1 MPQACPTLI
10 NYLAEDECLE
20 NLAGLGEVAYVGRK
34 SDLKNPLVLTG
45 NAYSGLDFK
54 DGKGLV
60 KFDLKEE
67 SQKIEGSSNKKRR
80 GYNLTCTLVF
90 DAVNRKT
97 SLLTRALNNLGD
109 LFVIMPDGDDIQIM
123 YDQNKKVH
131 ADSGGITT
139 TTGDTPDSDRITT
152 AALIIGPVKYGNLF
166 LDLPAGKKL
175 DDFVINDDSDD
186 SSDDSSY

>member
-1 MPQACPTLI
+1 MPQTCPTLI
-10 NYLAEDECLE
+10 NYSAGDDCLE
-20 NLAGLGEVAYVGRK
+20 NLAGLGEVAYFGLK
-34 SDLKNPLVLTG
+34 SDLKAPLTATDNV
-45 NAYSGLDFK
+45 YSGLSFM

-60 KFDLKEE
+60 KVDLREN
-67 SQKIEGSSNKKRR
+67 SQKIEGSSNGKRK
-80 GYNLTCTLVF
+80 GYNLTATLIF

-123 YDQNKKVH
+123 YDPNKKVH

-152 AALIIGPVKYGNLF
+152 CALILGPVKYGNLF
-166 LDLPAGKKL
+166 LDLAEGTTL
-175 DDFVINDDSDD
+175 DGLVITD
-186 SSDDSSY
+186 

>member
-1 MPQACPTLI
+1 MPQACPILN
-10 NYLAEDECLE
+10 NYSAADECLE
-20 NLAGLGEVAYVGRK
+20 NLAGLGEVAYVGLR
-34 SDLKNPLVLTG
+34 SDLKNPLTLTG

-60 KFDLKEE
+60 KFDLKEN
-67 SQKIEGSSNKKRR
+67 SQKIEGSSNGKRK
-80 GYNLTCTLVF
+80 GYNLTATLVF

-109 LFVIMPDGDDIQIM
+109 MFIVIPDGDDVQIM
-123 YDQNKKVH
+123 YDPNKKIH

-152 AALIIGPVKYGNLF
+152 AALILGPVKYGNLF
-166 LDLPAGKKL
+166 LDLPVGKTL
-175 DDFVINDDSDD
+175 DDFVVDGGDSDD
-186 SSDDSSY
+186 SSE